1 MVYRYRTNLKKVFL
15 TDSELHQLNERI
27 AKSHCKISRS
37 MPEKFCLIPIC
48 HLSRL
53 TLILMTS

>member
-27 AKSHCKISRS
+27 AKSHCQNFSVYA
-37 MPEKFCLIPIC
+37 
-48 HLSRL
+48 
-53 TLILMTS
+53 

>member
-27 AKSHCKISRS
+27 DKSHCQNFQS
-37 MPEKFCLIPIC
+37 MPEKCC
-48 HLSRL
+48 
-53 TLILMTS
+53 